1 MSTLDLLGRGLT
13 LCTTHPSASW
23 QRAAPSLSDPS
34 LVVHDVDAITARGM
48 GIPHGGAL
56 LARPDG
62 STAGWWPAGTEP
74 GAALRLAIQAL
85 PAPSD
90 TADRISEGASS

>member
-23 QRAAPSLSDPS
+23 QRAAPSLSGPS

-62 STAGWWPAGTEP
+62 
-74 GAALRLAIQAL
+74 AIQAL

-90 TADRISEGASS
+90 TVDRVSEGVSS